1 MQARHTASSEDRDFV
16 RAFEACEVPPTAFDH
31 AAHVRL
37 AYVYLC
43 SGTVDS
49 AVERMRSALFAF
61 LAHVGVDPAKYHE
74 TLTRAWVL
82 AVSHFMND
90 ASVPCDCAATFMSR
104 NPRLLDSRIMLTHYS
119 AALLYSPQAR
129 AAFVEP
135 DVSPIPR
142 H

>member
-1 MQARHTASSEDRDFV
+1 MDTRHTASTDDEAFA
-16 RAFEACEVPPTAFDH
+16 RAFEACEVPPSAFDH

-43 SGTVDS
+43 DGSIDS
-49 AVERMRSALFAF
+49 AVDRMRAALFAF

-74 TLTRAWVL
+74 TLTRAWIL
-82 AVSHFMND
+82 AVAHFMNQS
-90 ASVPCDCAATFMSR
+90 APCESATTFMGR
-104 NPRLLDSRIMLTHYS
+104 NPRLLDSKIMLSHYS
-119 AALLYSPQAR
+119 AKLLYSPQAR
-129 AAFVEP
+129 QDFVEP